1 MKKNFMSIFPFIILC
16 VLIISC
22 GGDDL
27 GGGAET
33 FDTVYLYASYDDEIY
48 EADVAI
54 WTDETEDDGLCD
66 GDLTYVEDDVL
77 IRVTSDVYARL
88 PDDIEASPVK
98 IKYYTVQF
106 TPKEDSPSVPTKQI
120 YSEWIIEPD
129 TTVQIPV
136 RIIDQEDKVSFSLHP
151 LNYSDYLDFVDA
163 GGVSYEYTVT
173 VSFVAE
179 EVLSGTG
186 STIQTQFTLH
196 YYDIDDGCT

>member
-1 MKKNFMSIFPFIILC
+1 MKKNFMFIFPFIILC

-27 GGGAET
+27 GGGAEP
-33 FDTVYLYASYDDEIY
+33 FNTVYLIASYGDEIY

-54 WTDETEDDGLCD
+54 WTDETANDGLCD
-66 GDLTYVEDDVL
+66 GDLTYEEDDVL
-77 IRVTSDVYARL
+77 IRITSNVYSSL
-88 PDDIEASPVK
+88 IDGIEVSSVK

-106 TPKEDSPSVPTKQI
+106 APKENSPSVPTKQI
-120 YSEWIIEPD
+120 YSEWIIEPGASI
-129 TTVQIPV
+129 QIPV

-151 LNYSDYLDFVDA
+151 LNYSDYLDFVAA

-179 EVLSGTG
+179 EVLSGTEN
-186 STIQTQFTLH
+186 TIQTQFTLH

>member
-1 MKKNFMSIFPFIILC
+1 MKKNFMFIFPFIILC

-27 GGGAET
+27 GGGAEGL
-33 FDTVYLYASYDDEIY
+33 DTVYVDASYGDEIY

-54 WTDETEDDGLCD
+54 WTDETPNDDQCD
-66 GDLTYVEDDVL
+66 GNLSYKEDDVL
-77 IRVTSDVYARL
+77 IRVTSNVYPGL
-88 PDDIEASPVK
+88 LDDTVPSQIK
-98 IKYYTVQF
+98 IKYYTVTF
-106 TPKEDSPSVPTKQI
+106 IPKEDSPSVPTKQI

-151 LNYSDYLDFVDA
+151 LNYSDYLDFVAA

-173 VSFVAE
+173 VSFFAE
-179 EVLSGTG
+179 EVLYGDEVTF
-186 STIQTQFTLH
+186 QTQFTLH
-196 YYDIDDGCT
+196 YYDIADGCT